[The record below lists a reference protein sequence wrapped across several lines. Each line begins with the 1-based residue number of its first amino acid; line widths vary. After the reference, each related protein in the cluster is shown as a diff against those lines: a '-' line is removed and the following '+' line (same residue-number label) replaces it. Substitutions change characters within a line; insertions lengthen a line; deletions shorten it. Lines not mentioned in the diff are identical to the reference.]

1 MFNDVEVYV
10 LLFFTYAIIGWFMEV
25 CLQYIQYKRFINR
38 GFLMGPYLPI
48 YGCGGILITLFLK
61 RYLNDPLALFIFGM
75 LICTVLE
82 YFTSFIMEKLFNA
95 RWWDYSNKKFNING
109 RVCLDTMIP
118 FGLLGLLIMYVLNPF
133 FLNIYSKINPIVLS
147 VIFTALSVMFV
158 IDCIISI
165 IALIHVRNDG
175 QLHDKD
181 NTEEMSNKVKKLL
194 SKWNFKEKRLVNAF
208 PKADY
213 IGSKVKKSVK
223 YAKDKHDEI
232 KDNHNKK
239 K

>member
-1 MFNDVEVYV
+1 
-10 LLFFTYAIIGWFMEV
+10 
-25 CLQYIQYKRFINR
+25 
-38 GFLMGPYLPI
+38 MGPYLPI

-75 LICTVLE
+75 LICTILE

-232 KDNHNKK
+232 KENRNKK